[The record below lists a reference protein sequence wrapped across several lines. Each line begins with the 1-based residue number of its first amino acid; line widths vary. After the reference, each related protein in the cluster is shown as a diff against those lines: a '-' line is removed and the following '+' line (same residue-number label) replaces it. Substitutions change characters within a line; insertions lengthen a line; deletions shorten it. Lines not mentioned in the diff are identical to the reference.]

1 MTKTVT
7 TFKEVNSLGFD
18 MKKTEELLEGLK
30 NDGLIVGIEDLSQ
43 YIRKQ
48 GVIVQESIGR
58 KRNYI
63 TVSPKLFGVDL
74 KTKGSETN
82 EFFKQH
88 MKMGQIRFLPDI
100 YETKLVNLEVLVR
113 QKRRTYALG
122 YDDKFMT
129 IETYKKFMELVE
141 TKKEEYLA
149 TRDEIV
155 ENWDSII
162 SRFRTVL
169 WSTLDE
175 LQSIE
180 KEKVFNKVMNSLP
193 SKEQYAESFYMDVN
207 AKAFPVTENLEMF
220 SEDIQEQIKD
230 GLHQDT
236 IETLYDIIGNTLDD
250 GFDAV
255 SRVIKSIKK
264 EDNLIKKIA
273 HKTLGSLIEAGKRIG
288 EKNIFNNPKV
298 ESIRISIVDL
308 ANLSINPEVM
318 CEEAEAI
325 SAMIY
330 GYARELGIENK
341 INTSA
346 SPLSEIELLDLFD
359 MLEGTNSQEEQEGI
373 VVSAEMFKMRA

>member
-1 MTKTVT
+1 MTKAIT

-298 ESIRISIVDL
+298 ESIRVSIVDL

-341 INTSA
+341 INTST

-359 MLEGTNSQEEQEGI
+359 MLEGTNSQEEQEDI
-373 VVSAEMFKMRA
+373 VVNAEMFKMRA

>member
-273 HKTLGSLIEAGKRIG
+273 HKTLGSLIEAGKRIA

-298 ESIRISIVDL
+298 ESIRVSIVDL

>member
-1 MTKTVT
+1 MTKAVT
-7 TFKEVNSLGFD
+7 TFKEVNNVGFD
-18 MKKTEELLEGLK
+18 MEKTEQLLEGLK
-30 NDGLIVGIEDLSQ
+30 NEGLIVGIEDLSQ

-74 KTKGSETN
+74 KTKGSDTN

-100 YETKLVNLEVLVR
+100 YETKLVNIDVLVR
-113 QKRRTYALG
+113 HNRRRYSLG

-129 IETYKKFMELVE
+129 IETYKKFMEIVE
-141 TKKEEYLA
+141 TKKEEYFA

-155 ENWDSII
+155 ANWDSII

-180 KEKVFNKVMNSLP
+180 KEKVFNKIMNSLP
-193 SKEQYAESFYMDVN
+193 SKEKYAESFYMDVN

-220 SEDIQEQIKD
+220 SEDIQEQIKN

-250 GFDAV
+250 GFDVV

-346 SPLSEIELLDLFD
+346 SPLSELELLDLFD
-359 MLEGTNSQEEQEGI
+359 MIEGTTSQDEQEDMM
-373 VVSAEMFKMRA
+373 VNAEMYKMRA